1 MENIKMKPLH
11 HKLVLTVVSIMLLLA
26 AVTTGL
32 VYYYESEHAHV
43 ETEQTLNQLLDTVS
57 LTASIAA
64 YSKNEQI
71 AQDVLS
77 GLLKNTVVQR
87 VEITSDE
94 GFSLS
99 QEKQSLPIGTS
110 VVRDLI
116 SPFNAGEVI
125 GKISLHASANY
136 NREKAKQSAI
146 FSIIISVSLITLTT
160 LIILWQVKRHVSAPL
175 SFVSNTLHA
184 IEAGSVKRIPLL
196 SSHKQ
201 DELGRLGGDINA
213 LLESLGNQF
222 DAERILREK
231 VEVAEQQL
239 RHIYNSSSAGL
250 FVLDEQGDL
259 SNYNSTFTRILNNT
273 GQANES
279 LTTNDLFKHLLG
291 QQDEFAL
298 LIEQALGSYHLE
310 ARDFPLIEAGRSAPR
325 WLHCLLSKMR
335 DSSGVVVLEGVIF
348 DVTER
353 VHNEEMIKH
362 EAHYDHLTGMLRRE
376 PAKIQFKS
384 YLAKNPSANAGFLL
398 LDLDGFKQV
407 NDNYGHLAG
416 DQVLMI
422 VAERLFKCVRF
433 SDVVCRLGGDE
444 FLIILMNDHDVNLKS
459 EVANKMLES
468 ISQPISLD
476 DTKELVSVGVS
487 IGMTDLRLSKSTD
500 FETLIKDA
508 DQAMYQ
514 VKNDGKHSYQ
524 VKA

>member
-1 MENIKMKPLH
+1 MENIRMKPLH

-26 AVTTGL
+26 AVTAGL

-87 VEITSDE
+87 VEIASHE

-99 QEKQSLPIGTS
+99 QEKQLLPIGTS

-116 SPFNAGEVI
+116 SPFNVGEAI
-125 GKISLHASANY
+125 GKISLHASVNY

-160 LIILWQVKRHVSAPL
+160 LIILWQVKRHVL
-175 SFVSNTLHA
+175 SYVSNTLHA

-196 SSHKQ
+196 NSHKQ
-201 DELGRLGGDINA
+201 DELGRLGRDINA
-213 LLESLGNQF
+213 LLDSLGNQF
-222 DAERILREK
+222 DAERILRKK

-250 FVLDEQGDL
+250 FVLNEQGDL

-273 GQANES
+273 EQANEDF
-279 LTTNDLFKHLLG
+279 TTNDLFKRLLG

-298 LIEQALGSYHLE
+298 LIKQALDSYHLE
-310 ARDFPLIEAGRSAPR
+310 TRDFPLVEAGRAAPR
-325 WLHCLLSKMR
+325 WMHCLLSKML
-335 DSSGVVVLEGVIF
+335 DSDGDVVIEGVVF

-353 VHNEEMIKH
+353 VYNEETIKR
-362 EAHYDHLTGMLRRE
+362 EAHHDHLTGMLRRK
-376 PAKIQFKS
+376 PAKMQFES
-384 YLAKNPSANAGFLL
+384 YIANNPSANVSFLL
-398 LDLDGFKQV
+398 LDLDGFKQI
-407 NDNYGHLAG
+407 NDSYGHHAG
-416 DQVLMI
+416 DQVLSI
-422 VAERLFKCVRF
+422 VAERLFKCVRI

-444 FLIILMNDHDVNLKS
+444 FLIILMNDNDVNLKS

-468 ISQPISLD
+468 ISQAISLD
-476 DTKELVSVGVS
+476 TGELVSVGVS
-487 IGMTDLRLSKSTD
+487 IGMTDLHISKSIS
-500 FETLIKDA
+500 FEALIKDA

-514 VKNDGKHSYQ
+514 VKNDGKNNYQ
-524 VKA
+524 IKT

>member
-1 MENIKMKPLH
+1 MAQIRIKPLH

-26 AVTTGL
+26 AVTAGL
-32 VYYYESEHAHV
+32 VYYYESEHAHL

-87 VEITSDE
+87 VEIASHE

-99 QEKQSLPIGTS
+99 HEKQSLPIGTS
-110 VVRDLI
+110 VVRNLI
-116 SPFNAGEVI
+116 SPFNVGEVI
-125 GKISLHASANY
+125 GKISLHASVNY
-136 NREKAKQSAI
+136 NQEKAQQSTI
-146 FSIIISVSLITLTT
+146 FSIIISASLIGLTT
-160 LIILWQVKRHVSAPL
+160 LIILWQVKRQVSAPL

-184 IEAGSVKRIPLL
+184 IEAGSVKRILL
-196 SSHKQ
+196 LNSHKQ
-201 DELGRLGGDINA
+201 DELGRLGRDINA
-213 LLESLGNQF
+213 LLDTLGSQF
-222 DAERILREK
+222 DAERVLREK
-231 VEVAEQQL
+231 VETAEQQL

-273 GQANES
+273 RQINEN
-279 LTTNDLFKHLLG
+279 LATNDLFKNLLG

-298 LIEQALGSYHLE
+298 LIKQALASYQLE
-310 ARDFPLIEAGRSAPR
+310 THDFPLVEAGRSAPR
-325 WLHCLLSKMR
+325 WMHCLLSKMI
-335 DSSGVVVLEGVIF
+335 DSNGVVVLEGVIF

-353 VHNEEMIKH
+353 VQNEEVVKR
-362 EAHYDHLTGMLRRE
+362 EAYYDHLTGMLRRN
-376 PAKIQFKS
+376 PAKMQFES
-384 YLAKNPSANAGFLL
+384 YLSNNPSANACFLL

-407 NDNYGHLAG
+407 NDTYGHDAG
-416 DQVLMI
+416 DQVLTI
-422 VAERLFKCVRF
+422 AAERLFKCVRVN
-433 SDVVCRLGGDE
+433 DVVCRLGGDE
-444 FLIILMNDHDVNLKS
+444 FLIILMNDHDVSLKS

-476 DTKELVSVGVS
+476 DTNELVSVGVS
-487 IGMTDLRLSKSTD
+487 IGMTDLRLSKSTNFD
-500 FETLIKDA
+500 TLIKDA

-514 VKNDGKHSYQ
+514 VKNDGKNNYQ
-524 VKA
+524 IKS

>member
-1 MENIKMKPLH
+1 MENIRMHPLH

-26 AVTTGL
+26 AVTAGL

-87 VEITSDE
+87 VEITSHE

-99 QEKQSLPIGTS
+99 QEKQLLPIGTS

-116 SPFNAGEVI
+116 SPFNVGEVI
-125 GKISLHASANY
+125 GKISLYSSVNY
-136 NREKAKQSAI
+136 NREKAKQSTI

-175 SFVSNTLHA
+175 SYVSNTLHA

-196 SSHKQ
+196 NSHKQ
-201 DELGRLGGDINA
+201 DELGRLGRDINA
-213 LLESLGNQF
+213 LLDSLGNQF
-222 DAERILREK
+222 DAERVLRKK

-250 FVLDEQGDL
+250 FVLDEQGYL

-273 GQANES
+273 EQANEGF
-279 LTTNDLFKHLLG
+279 TTNDLFKRLLG
-291 QQDEFAL
+291 QQDEFVL
-298 LIEQALGSYHLE
+298 LIKQALDSYHLE
-310 ARDFPLIEAGRSAPR
+310 TRDFPLVEAGRAAPR
-325 WLHCLLSKMR
+325 WMHCLLSKMI
-335 DSSGVVVLEGVIF
+335 DSNGVVVLEGVIF

-353 VHNEEMIKH
+353 VHNEEVVKR
-362 EAHYDHLTGMLRRE
+362 EAYYDHLTGMLRRA
-376 PAKIQFKS
+376 PAKMQFES
-384 YLAKNPSANAGFLL
+384 YLANNPSANACFLL
-398 LDLDGFKQV
+398 LDLDGFKQI
-407 NDNYGHLAG
+407 NDSYGHYAG
-416 DQVLMI
+416 DQVLTI
-422 VAERLFKCVRF
+422 AAERLFKCVRV
-433 SDVVCRLGGDE
+433 SDIVCRLGGDE
-444 FLIILMNDHDVNLKS
+444 FLIILMNSRDVNLKA

-468 ISQPISLD
+468 ISQPISLN
-476 DTKELVSVGVS
+476 DTNELVSVGVS
-487 IGMTDLRLSKSTD
+487 IGMTDLRISKSTN
-500 FETLIKDA
+500 FEELIKDA

-514 VKNDGKHSYQ
+514 VKNDGKNNYQ
-524 VKA
+524 IKT